1 MKKRVLVVECVL
13 QEHEWLVRNLNNA
26 DYHVVACCDG
36 DWAFAFLRTHL
47 CDIVVV
53 GRAMGSR
60 LRTEEE
66 FIEAIR
72 EIDPGQRIV
81 VLEKP
86 FGTRKL
92 LKQVAAASRVSLPL
106 FDHGQIGDVRG
117 SVLQMGKPKDKK

>member
-13 QEHEWLVRNLNNA
+13 QEHEWLVRNLNKA

-47 CDIVVV
+47 CDVVVV

-72 EIDPGQRIV
+72 EIDPGQPIV

-86 FGTRKL
+86 YNARRL
-92 LKQVAAASRVSLPL
+92 LKWVEAARWKLLPL
-106 FDHGQIGDVRG
+106 FDAY
-117 SVLQMGKPKDKK
+117 